1 MSSSSKREVGTGT
14 TSWAIAL
21 LISLSGMGGIYP
33 AQAQP
38 ETGPTKSLKQ
48 QAEDVAALL
57 EGQMVTSA
65 QSMETPE
72 APRVR
77 MTTCRIQVTNASVD
91 PGSIFLYQEQALT
104 NNLSKPYRQRFLQ
117 ISPSP
122 ATESVRSLSFRPTTA
137 ATFAGLCNKSLA
149 ERTLRLSDLGTYVC
163 SVFLKPSG
171 NTYIGNTPINGC
183 PANYRGAVRITN
195 QIELTPTGM
204 NTWDR
209 GFDAN
214 GQQVWGAK
222 TEAYQYHRLEKPKQ

>member
-1 MSSSSKREVGTGT
+1 MSSSSKREVGTGAA
-14 TSWAIAL
+14 SCAIAL
-21 LISLSGMGGIYP
+21 LISLSGMAGIYP

-38 ETGPTKSLKQ
+38 GTGPTKSLKQ

-65 QSMETPE
+65 QSMENPE

-77 MTTCRIQVTNASVD
+77 MTTCRIQVTNASAD

-137 ATFAGLCNKSLA
+137 ATFAGLCNKSPA
-149 ERTLRLSDLGTYVC
+149 ERTLRLSNLGTYVC